1 MFAPAIDSPFRV
13 TGGGGGQIMGRSP
26 TGRKP
31 AVARLA
37 DIFRLR
43 PELLGGLGRALSS
56 RDYRLYA
63 CGHVAH
69 VHGWWGNKLGLGWLT
84 WELTGSAGWLGI
96 VAFAAMIP
104 VTLIAPF
111 GGALAD
117 RHGHR
122 RMALIAG
129 GAGCIATAAIAVFAL
144 SGSLTMPLLLS
155 LAVLQGALFGIEFP
169 ARQAL
174 IPQLVGRENIP
185 AAVAFNSTTFQVG
198 AFIGPV
204 LAGALITGFGA
215 GAAVGLFA
223 FTTLWMAAMM
233 LLIRHRNPLS
243 PERAAAGIL
252 DDIMEGFRYL
262 AGNRALRLLLLMPF
276 TSGLL
281 LRPYVDLLPG
291 FADEVFR
298 RGAEGLAQLNAAAG
312 LGAFS
317 LALVLLYRSRVK
329 GLATTM
335 MAGAVLAP
343 VGLVL
348 FAATDRFDLALVVL
362 FVSAMLMLATHVSAY
377 SLVQSM
383 IAPAMRGRVIA
394 INAAISIGAPA
405 LGALLMGQLAEL
417 AGLQPAI
424 AITAVAAFI
433 VVICLLPAMRR
444 HAPEMEAD
452 PEA

>member
-1 MFAPAIDSPFRV
+1 M
-13 TGGGGGQIMGRSP
+13 
-26 TGRKP
+26 
-31 AVARLA
+31 ARLT
-37 DIFRLR
+37 DFVRLR

-56 RDYRLYA
+56 QDYRLYA

-104 VTLIAPF
+104 VTLTAPF

-129 GAGCIATAAIAVFAL
+129 AAGSIATAAIAVLAL
-144 SGSLTMPLLLS
+144 TGSLTLPLLIS
-155 LAVLQGALFGIEFP
+155 LAVMQGVLFGLEFP

-198 AFIGPV
+198 AFLGPV
-204 LAGALITGFGA
+204 LAGAMITRYGA
-215 GAAVGLFA
+215 GASVGLFA
-223 FTTLWMAAMM
+223 CTTLWMATMM
-233 LLIRHRNPLS
+233 LLIRHKSPIS

-252 DDIMEGFRYL
+252 DDMGEGFRYL
-262 AGNRALRLLLLMPF
+262 AGNPALRLLLLMSF

-291 FADEVFR
+291 FADEVFQ
-298 RGAEGLAQLNAAAG
+298 RGAEGLAELNAAAG

-317 LALVLLYRSRVK
+317 VALVLLFRSRTK
-329 GLATTM
+329 GLARTM
-335 MAGAVLAP
+335 MTGAVLAP
-343 VGLVL
+343 LGLAL
-348 FAATDRFDLALVVL
+348 FAATDRFEIALAVL
-362 FVSAMLMLATHVSAY
+362 FVSAMLMLATHVGAY

-394 INAAISIGAPA
+394 INAAISIGSPA
-405 LGALLMGQLAEL
+405 LGALLMGQLAEF
-417 AGLQPAI
+417 AGLRPAI
-424 AITAVAAFI
+424 ACTAVTAFV
-433 VVICLLPAMRR
+433 VVICLLPELRR
-444 HAPEMEAD
+444 RAPEMEGD
-452 PEA
+452 PET